1 MTEKE
6 FTVEDLAN
14 EVDELVQTEQYVQ
27 AFSRLMDHA
36 NLVSSGPR
44 VGAVNRV
51 QFVWALGSK
60 MFMVL
65 VDDGEIV
72 SMRTAPRYTTYL

>member
-27 AFSRLMDHA
+27 AFSRLMDEA
-36 NLVSSGPR
+36 TIVNTVQGPEEQNT
-44 VGAVNRV
+44 VE
-51 QFVWALGSK
+51 FIWTLGSK

>member
-27 AFSRLMDHA
+27 AFSRLMDEA
-36 NLVSSGPR
+36 NIVNTVQGPEEQNT
-44 VGAVNRV
+44 VE
-51 QFVWALGSK
+51 FIWTLGSK